1 MLCEDGVSIAD
12 TTSASATVRFLL
24 EHPGKIPAV
33 AIEKQEPAEVQS
45 SRLLSKNPARWSA

>member
-12 TTSASATVRFLL
+12 TTSAFATVRFLL
-24 EHPGKIPAV
+24 EHPGK
-33 AIEKQEPAEVQS
+33 IEKQEPAEVQS